1 MTSFS
6 PLTRSTDEQCISLIG
21 IAGAGKSTLGKALA
35 ERMGFAHLDTDR
47 LIEATWGQPI
57 QAIMDERGPGG
68 FLAIEE
74 TVVAALSVKRAI
86 ISTGGSIVYS
96 PRAVERLKA
105 LGPVIYLR
113 IGRDAFLGRVKDAS
127 GRAFVRPAGLS
138 LAQVH
143 AEREPLYLA
152 ACDFFVRTDSADL
165 DACVGECIARLGAM
179 PAPSD

>member
-1 MTSFS
+1 M
-6 PLTRSTDEQCISLIG
+6 SLIG

-35 ERMGFAHLDTDR
+35 EKMGFAHLDTDR
-47 LIEATWGQPI
+47 LIEATWGAPI

-68 FLAIEE
+68 FLAVEE
-74 TVVAALSVKRAI
+74 TVVASLSVKRTI
-86 ISTGGSIVYS
+86 ISTGGSIIYS
-96 PRAVERLKA
+96 RKALERLKA

-113 IGRDAFLGRVKDAS
+113 IEPETFLGRVQDAS

-152 ACDFFVRTDSADL
+152 ACDFFVRTDAADP
-165 DACVGECIARLGAM
+165 DVCVDECIARLSAVR
-179 PAPSD
+179 ATSPS